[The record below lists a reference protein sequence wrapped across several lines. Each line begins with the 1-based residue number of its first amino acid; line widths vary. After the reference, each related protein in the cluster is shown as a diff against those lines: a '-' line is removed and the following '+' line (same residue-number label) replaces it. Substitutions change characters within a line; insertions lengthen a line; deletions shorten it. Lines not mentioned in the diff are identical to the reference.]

1 MPDEAPSVVPAV
13 TSPPAG
19 ASGPAASDA
28 DGTSPAAIPT
38 TGHAP
43 GGMRRR
49 VDQGRRWVVSK
60 RFWAEGIL
68 AERRKRGGI
77 VAAGYDVQGFDADV
91 GGGILAG
98 AVAFRMFLFMV
109 PFVYVVFTILGL
121 VADTANENP
130 ADLAK
135 TVGITGV
142 LASAV
147 VNTQDQSAWTQLVLV
162 TGATMALFLTARSLV
177 KTLFVVNWL
186 IWRTPRVKPTGQRP
200 VLVLI
205 GFALVVTVLGAVL
218 NHLRSS
224 AGVLGA
230 VLMVCL
236 VAAVAFGLWWWV
248 SWILPTRR
256 CRRGPSFLAQSSGR
270 SGWRCYT
277 SSPRFGSAPWWPGS
291 PTPTERSASP
301 SPCCSGSTS
310 SVGSSSGLRAST
322 PRSGDARRSAC
333 TAPRHPIRC
342 RQVPHHE
349 DGRTHIAL
357 AARRAV
363 TRPFTATR
371 ADVERLRDFLTV
383 IDFHSETLDA
393 WFLAPVRSGRS
404 GAPELTC
411 PIRVVPVWLTS
422 SHGPS

>member
-1 MPDEAPSVVPAV
+1 MPDEAPSVVPAE

-19 ASGPAASDA
+19 ASGPSASDPDA
-28 DGTSPAAIPT
+28 TSPAEIPA

-43 GGMRRR
+43 VGMRRR
-49 VDQGRRWVVSK
+49 VERGRRWVLSK

-68 AERRKRGGI
+68 EERRKRGGI

-109 PFVYVVFTILGL
+109 PFVYVVFTIFGL
-121 VADTANENP
+121 VADTVNENP

-147 VNTQDQSAWTQLVLV
+147 VNTQDQSAWTQLILV
-162 TGATMALFLTARSLV
+162 TGATIALFLTARSLV

-200 VLVLI
+200 VLVLT

-248 SWILPTRR
+248 SWMLPHASVPAQALIPGAVLWAIGVEVLHLLTTFWI
-256 CRRGPSFLAQSSGR
+256 GPLVARKSNTYGA
-270 SGWRCYT
+270 
-277 SSPRFGSAPWWPGS
+277 
-291 PTPTERSASP
+291 
-301 SPCCSGSTS
+301 
-310 SVGSSSGLRAST
+310 VG
-322 PRSGDARRSAC
+322 
-333 TAPRHPIRC
+333 
-342 RQVPHHE
+342 
-349 DGRTHIAL
+349 IAL
-357 AARRAV
+357 AVLFWVYVLGRVIVGSAGLNATLWRRQE
-363 TRPFTATR
+363 
-371 ADVERLRDFLTV
+371 ERLR
-383 IDFHSETLDA
+383 SAE
-393 WFLAPVRSGRS
+393 APGSMPSG
-404 GAPELTC
+404 P
-411 PIRVVPVWLTS
+411 PP
-422 SHGPS
+422 